1 MQTPPGDPQESL
13 RHYVLVTAAYWVF
26 TLSDGALRMLI
37 LLELHGRGLSPLAL
51 ASLFMFYEAA
61 GVVTN
66 LAGGWIGAR
75 SGLRTTLVAG
85 LGIQFLVLGVLS
97 GPDPW
102 LTLPLL
108 LSAQAASGVAKD
120 LTKMSAKSYVRLVV
134 PAGDS
139 GKLMRWISLLT
150 GSKNTLKGVG
160 FFLGGWL
167 LVELGFRG
175 ACMALAAGIITALI
189 MAAIWLPAASGKASQ
204 KISLRHLISSDPR
217 INWLSAARV
226 FLFGSRDAW
235 FVVALPVFLAT
246 EMAWSHT
253 QIGTFLAVWVIGY
266 GSIQASAPRWVGG
279 AVSAK
284 HSAQPPGGLSLVRW
298 TALLLL
304 PLAGLY
310 AALASGA
317 PPLASLVIGLTVF
330 GAIFAT
336 GSAIH
341 SFLIVHY
348 AEGDRVSLR
357 VGFYYAANA
366 LGRLIGTL
374 LSGLVYQA
382 AGMGVRGLIGCI
394 ATSMVLV
401 SLSFLATLPLRK
413 N

>member
-1 MQTPPGDPQESL
+1 LQTLPGNAQEDL

-85 LGIQFLVLGVLS
+85 LGIQFFVLGVLS

-108 LSAQAASGVAKD
+108 LSAQAASGIAKD

-134 PAGDS
+134 PARDS
-139 GKLMRWISLLT
+139 GKLMRWVSLLT

-167 LVELGFRG
+167 LVVLGFQG
-175 ACMALAAGIITALI
+175 ACMALAAGIVAALF
-189 MAAIWLPAASGKASQ
+189 MAAVWLPAASGKAPQ

-226 FLFGSRDAW
+226 FMFGSRDAW

-246 EMAWSHT
+246 EMAWGHI
-253 QIGTFLAVWVIGY
+253 QVGAFLAVWVIGY
-266 GSIQASAPRWVGG
+266 GFIQASAPRWVGG

-284 HSAQPPGGLSLVRW
+284 HTTTPPGGQALMRW

-304 PLAGLY
+304 PLAGLC
-310 AALASGA
+310 AALAWGA
-317 PPLASLVIGLTVF
+317 PPLTSLVIGLTVF
-330 GAIFAT
+330 GVIFAT

-348 AEGDRVSLR
+348 AESDRVSLR

-366 LGRLIGTL
+366 LGRLTGTL
-374 LSGLVYQA
+374 LSGLVFQA
-382 AGMGVRGLIGCI
+382 AGMGVRGLIACI
-394 ATSMVLV
+394 ATSMALV
-401 SLSFLATLPLRK
+401 TLSFLATLPLRRE
-413 N
+413 

>member
-1 MQTPPGDPQESL
+1 LQTPPGNPQKGL

-37 LLELHGRGLSPLAL
+37 LLELHGRGWTPLEL

-61 GVVTN
+61 GVVAN

-108 LSAQAASGVAKD
+108 LSAQVASGVAKD

-134 PAGDS
+134 PAGDP
-139 GKLMRWISLLT
+139 GKLMRWVSLLT

-167 LVELGFRG
+167 LVVLGFQG
-175 ACMALAAGIITALI
+175 ACMALAVGIVAALI
-189 MAAIWLPAASGKASQ
+189 MAAIWLPAASGKAPQ

-226 FLFGSRDAW
+226 FLFSSRDAW

-246 EMAWSHT
+246 EMGWSHT
-253 QIGTFLAVWVIGY
+253 QVGAFLAVWVIGY

-279 AVSAK
+279 ALSAK
-284 HSAQPPGGLSLVRW
+284 RAAKPPGGQALIRW

-304 PLAGLY
+304 PLAGLCG
-310 AALASGA
+310 ALAWDA

-366 LGRLIGTL
+366 LGRLAGTL

-382 AGMGVRGLIGCI
+382 AGMGVRGLIACI
-394 ATSMVLV
+394 VTSMALV
-401 SLSFLATLPLRK
+401 TLSFFATLPLRRE
-413 N
+413 